1 VNVVVV
7 IQHVWMNTNANANYF
22 AFILVDVGE
31 DLDEEAGTTNTAASA
46 KAAAPSTKS
55 TKSVPGSSNS
65 KDGSGAAADYSDSPP
80 SSTSPG
86 TPSLDAR
93 AKLGASL
100 FLLSGSE
107 LGYAMTMIELDCPNA
122 LETWDKAK
130 VEINVDA
137 LPSKL
142 FATLHQYVTS
152 KVGNRSVSGAADLE
166 EGSSKPKKKRKKE

>member
-1 VNVVVV
+1 ML
-7 IQHVWMNTNANANYF
+7 IPFLFFT
-22 AFILVDVGE
+22 FILVDVGE
-31 DLDEEAGTTNTAASA
+31 DLDEEAASTTASA
-46 KAAAPSTKS
+46 KVPSAKS
-55 TKSVPGSSNS
+55 TKSATTSS
-65 KDGSGAAADYSDSPP
+65 KDSGAADSDSP
-80 SSTSPG
+80 STSPPG

-107 LGYAMTMIELDCPNA
+107 LGYVMTMIELGCPSA

-142 FATLHQYVTS
+142 FASLNHYVTS
-152 KVGNRSVSGAADLE
+152 KVGNRSLAGSLDLE
-166 EGSSKPKKKRKKE
+166 EGSSKPKKKRKRD